1 MHRSGARSRSTT
13 CAPCLCSRSRRR
25 SRSRTRGCTKR
36 SAHTL
41 PRCWISGSV
50 GRWADGFQATRA
62 DRGGRP
68 GHARDLAHQPD
79 GRRHGDD
86 ARGGRPHRA
95 RADRG
100 RPTRRRRARCPA
112 AGDRRVAGARGA
124 PHEGQRRAGRDV
136 LGEGQHLRPAAR
148 ARARCGRLPHEAV
161 RHRSTRRGHDRGRGH
176 ASGPD
181 VRAGRHRHRGHRPGL
196 TGSGLEASAPYP
208 WLAMQDR
215 FLRALRRDP
224 VDRTPVWFMRQA
236 GRYLPEYRELRG
248 ERDILETIRRPE
260 EAVEITLQPLRRM
273 PLDAAIVFSD
283 IVVPLAAIG
292 LPIRV
297 EQGRGPVL
305 DEPVHSE
312 ADLRRLRPLEP
323 EVDEPYALEA
333 IRLLVKELD
342 VPLIGFAG
350 APFTLASYLIEGGP
364 SRDHARTKALW
375 WGDPSTWNR
384 LLDALTSIVV
394 AHVRT
399 QVTAGATA
407 VQIFDSWVGALAPD
421 VYRKAVVPHM
431 RQLFG
436 ELADL
441 DVPTIHFGVGTG

>member
-1 MHRSGARSRSTT
+1 
-13 CAPCLCSRSRRR
+13 
-25 SRSRTRGCTKR
+25 
-36 SAHTL
+36 
-41 PRCWISGSV
+41 
-50 GRWADGFQATRA
+50 
-62 DRGGRP
+62 
-68 GHARDLAHQPD
+68 
-79 GRRHGDD
+79 
-86 ARGGRPHRA
+86 
-95 RADRG
+95 
-100 RPTRRRRARCPA
+100 
-112 AGDRRVAGARGA
+112 
-124 PHEGQRRAGRDV
+124 
-136 LGEGQHLRPAAR
+136 
-148 ARARCGRLPHEAV
+148 
-161 RHRSTRRGHDRGRGH
+161 
-176 ASGPD
+176 
-181 VRAGRHRHRGHRPGL
+181 
-196 TGSGLEASAPYP
+196 
-208 WLAMQDR
+208 
-215 FLRALRRDP
+215 
-224 VDRTPVWFMRQA
+224 MRQA

-375 WGDPSTWNR
+375 WSDPSTWNR

-394 AHVRT
+394 AHVRA
-399 QVTAGATA
+399 QVAAGATA
-407 VQIFDSWVGALAPD
+407 AQIFDSWVGALAPD

-441 DVPTIHFGVGTG
+441 DVPTIHFGVGTGELLASMAEAGGDAIGVDARVALDVAWDRVGGPGARAVQGNLDPSVLLAPWSAVEDRALDVLARAGGRDGHVFNLGHGVLPETDPATLERLVDLVHKETER